1 MHKLLIVDDDVPFA
15 RVLARAMAKRG
26 YDVKVARTMT
36 DAFDVVNEFHPDF
49 VLLDLNL
56 NGENGVSLIP
66 RIREAHETCRI
77 VVLTS
82 YGTVRSAAWAAR
94 HGASDY
100 VTKPADADELDHA
113 LRRCANPRTPLPE
126 TLPSPEDAKEAHI
139 VEFFEKNDRRVA
151 TTARELGLHRRS
163 LQRIL
168 VRLGLDGNGSDF
180 ARRATPIGRA
190 KRMMRLWSTVLTQR
204 KVPAR
209 LGTRPGLR
217 QPWIATQWSQ
227 LKPQKQRLVTASEG
241 THPGET
247 ESQS

>member
-1 MHKLLIVDDDVPFA
+1 M
-15 RVLARAMAKRG
+15 
-26 YDVKVARTMT
+26 
-36 DAFDVVNEFHPDF
+36 
-49 VLLDLNL
+49 
-56 NGENGVSLIP
+56 
-66 RIREAHETCRI
+66 
-77 VVLTS
+77 
-82 YGTVRSAAWAAR
+82 RSAAWAAR

-241 THPGET
+241 THPSET
-247 ESQS
+247 ESQ

>member
-1 MHKLLIVDDDVPFA
+1 MPRLLIVDDDVTFA
-15 RVLARAMAKRG
+15 RVLERAMAARG
-26 YDVKVARTMT
+26 YEVEVSHTI
-36 DAFDVVNEFHPDF
+36 NETVETIASFSPDF

-66 RIREAHETCRI
+66 QIRSMAESCKI

-82 YGTVRSAAWAAR
+82 YGTVQSAAWAAR

-113 LRRCANPRTPLPE
+113 LKRCANPRTPLPDV
-126 TLPSPEDAKEAHI
+126 LSSPEDAKEAHI
-139 VEFFEKNDRRVA
+139 VEFFERNDRRVA
-151 TTARELGLHRRS
+151 TTARILGLHRRS

-180 ARRATPIGRA
+180 ARRATAIGRA
-190 KRMMRLWSTVLTQR
+190 KRMMRLWATVGTRR

-217 QPWIATQWSQ
+217 QPWIATRWQY
-227 LKPQKQRLVTASEG
+227 LKPQTELQTRAPS
-241 THPGET
+241 PIST
-247 ESQS
+247 ESTERQA

>member
-1 MHKLLIVDDDVPFA
+1 MPRLLIVDDDVTFA
-15 RVLARAMAKRG
+15 RVLARAMTARRYEVEVSHTISETVDLIAK
-26 YDVKVARTMT
+26 
-36 DAFDVVNEFHPDF
+36 FNPDF

-66 RIREAHETCRI
+66 QIRSMAENCKI

-82 YGTVRSAAWAAR
+82 YGTVQSAAWAAR
-94 HGASDY
+94 NGASDY

-113 LRRCANPRTPLPE
+113 LKRCANPRTPLPDV
-126 TLPSPEDAKEAHI
+126 LSSPEDAKEAHI

-151 TTARELGLHRRS
+151 TTARILGLHRRS

-180 ARRATPIGRA
+180 ARRATPMGRA
-190 KRMMRLWSTVLTQR
+190 KRMMRLWSTVVTRR

-217 QPWIATQWSQ
+217 QPWIAARLQHQKPQSQ
-227 LKPQKQRLVTASEG
+227 LQNRDPAPIS
-241 THPGET
+241 T
-247 ESQS
+247 ESHERRA